1 MIDKNFKIGFS
12 EIGGIYIG
20 KNIKSNFHK
29 HYSITIIISFGEA
42 FKLTTTEQILPS
54 MADKQDLYK
63 VAITQKN
70 ISYNLQSPEDDFIAI
85 MHIVPYSE
93 IGINLSNNE
102 RAIQKFN
109 IKLFKTAVI
118 ELKNWFTNPE
128 NDPIRVKNLLN
139 LISDIPQTSNNKKV
153 IIDER
158 IRRSFDLIMNSES
171 EKLPINQIAKS
182 LYLSPS
188 HFARLFKKE
197 TGMTFREFVLNSK
210 LIKSIYAMYKNNS
223 LTEAAFLG
231 GFADQPHFT
240 RTFKNA
246 FGIKPS
252 SSRK

>member
-1 MIDKNFKIGFS
+1 LVDKNFKIGFS

-20 KNIKSNFHK
+20 KNILSNFHK

-42 FKLTTTEQILPS
+42 FKITTTEQNLPS
-54 MADKQDLYK
+54 TADKQDLYK
-63 VAITQKN
+63 VAIIQKN
-70 ISYNLQSPEDDFIAI
+70 ISYDLQSFEDDFIAI

-102 RAIQKFN
+102 KAIQKFD
-109 IKLFKTAVI
+109 IELFATTLI
-118 ELKNWFTNPE
+118 ELKNWFISSE
-128 NDPIRVKNLLN
+128 SDPIIVKNLFN
-139 LISDIPQTSNNKKV
+139 LISNIPQTSSNKKA

-158 IRRSFDLIMNSES
+158 IRRSFDLIMNNES

-182 LYLSPS
+182 VYLSPS

-197 TGMTFREFVLNSK
+197 TEMTFREFVLNSK
-210 LIKSIYAMYKNNS
+210 LIKSIYAMYKDNS

-231 GFADQPHFT
+231 GFSDQPHFT